1 MSTLHPDLRRILAA
15 VRAARRGPVL
25 VLGGVDRGKTT
36 LVRQM
41 ANALAARGPVWVVSA
56 DSGQAWIGPPT
67 TLARVRLAR
76 PRRRWTGLAAER
88 MIFVGATSPARCIGA
103 TAAALV
109 RLASEGLPRAAR
121 VLVDTPGLV
130 RGSLAE
136 GFWERV
142 AEELH
147 APLVVAVQEGGEQ
160 GGRAAGLPTRRALR
174 ADGAAGQETRR
185 AIWEGGELAPILEP
199 FAEAGA
205 QVLTVR
211 PHPLVRVRNQKMR
224 TAYRAAAYRRYFRG
238 ARLRFLPRDLPVL
251 SALFDDSVDLDIGRL
266 VALRD
271 ERGWDAALGVVRG
284 IGAKRVTVLTPP
296 ARSAAVASLAAGMLR
311 LDPATGVETS
321 DA

>member
-1 MSTLHPDLRRILAA
+1 MSILHPELRRILAA
-15 VRAARRGPVL
+15 VRAARPGPVL

-41 ANALAARGPVWVVSA
+41 ANLLAARGPVWVVSA

-67 TLARVRLAR
+67 TLARARLAR

-121 VLVDTPGLV
+121 VIVDTPGLV
-130 RGSLAE
+130 RGPLAE
-136 GFWERV
+136 GLWQDV
-142 AEELH
+142 AEGLRT
-147 APLVVAVQEGGEQ
+147 PLVVAVQKGGEE
-160 GGRAAGLPTRRALR
+160 GGRAAGLPTCRVLR

-199 FAEAGA
+199 FAAAGA
-205 QVLTVR
+205 EVVTVR
-211 PHPLVRVRNQKMR
+211 PHPLVRVRNQKTR
-224 TAYRAAAYRRYFRG
+224 TAYRAAAYQRYFRR
-238 ARLRFLPRDLPVL
+238 ARLRSLPRDLPVL
-251 SALFDDSVDLDIGRL
+251 SALFGDPADLDIGRL

-271 ERGWDAALGVVRG
+271 ERGWDLALGIVRG
-284 IGAKRVTVLTPP
+284 IGAKRVTVLVPP
-296 ARSAAVASLAAGMLR
+296 ARLATVASLAAGMLR
-311 LDPATGVETS
+311 LDPATGDETP
-321 DA
+321 DP

>member
-1 MSTLHPDLRRILAA
+1 MRTRHPDLRRILAA
-15 VRAARRGPVL
+15 VRAARPGPVL

-41 ANALAARGPVWVVSA
+41 ANLLAVRGPVWVVSA

-67 TLARVRLAR
+67 TLARARLAR

-88 MIFVGATSPARCIGA
+88 MIFVGTTSPARCIGA

-109 RLASEGLPRAAR
+109 RLASEGLPGAAR

-130 RGSLAE
+130 RGSLAAWL
-136 GFWERV
+136 WERV

-147 APLVVAVQEGGEQ
+147 APLVVAVQKE
-160 GGRAAGLPTRRALR
+160 
-174 ADGAAGQETRR
+174 D
-185 AIWEGGELAPILEP
+185 ELAPILEP

-211 PHPLVRVRNQKMR
+211 PHPLVRVRNRKMR
-224 TAYRAAAYRRYFRG
+224 TAYRATAYRRYFGR

-271 ERGWDAALGVVRG
+271 ERGWDLALGIVRG

-296 ARSAAVASLAAGMLR
+296 ARLAAVTSLVAGMLC
-311 LDPATGVETS
+311 LDPATGAEMS
-321 DA
+321 DP

>member
-1 MSTLHPDLRRILAA
+1 
-15 VRAARRGPVL
+15 
-25 VLGGVDRGKTT
+25 
-36 LVRQM
+36 
-41 ANALAARGPVWVVSA
+41 
-56 DSGQAWIGPPT
+56 
-67 TLARVRLAR
+67 
-76 PRRRWTGLAAER
+76 
-88 MIFVGATSPARCIGA
+88 
-103 TAAALV
+103 
-109 RLASEGLPRAAR
+109 
-121 VLVDTPGLV
+121 VDTPGLV
-130 RGSLAE
+130 RGPLAE

-147 APLVVAVQEGGEQ
+147 APLVVAVQKGGEE
-160 GGRAAGLPTRRALR
+160 GGRAAGLPTRRVLR

-185 AIWEGGELAPILEP
+185 AMWEGGELAPILEP

-205 QVLTVR
+205 RVVTVR

-224 TAYRAAAYRRYFRG
+224 TAYRAAAYRRYFGR

-271 ERGWDAALGVVRG
+271 ERGWDVALGIVRG

-311 LDPATGVETS
+311 LDPATGAEMS